1 MMQNKKEKTN
11 TNLTIYQ
18 KYMELIYYTN
28 DILKKYPK
36 SETFALVKEIKSN
49 LYTGLRLLMYGIK
62 TYHKQEKLKYL
73 NELDIIL
80 NILKVHI
87 RLSYKYKC
95 ITMQNYQTW
104 SNHITDICNMLGAWI
119 LSCVKK

>member
-73 NELDIIL
+73 QYVRII
-80 NILKVHI
+80 IFT
-87 RLSYKYKC
+87 KYLL
-95 ITMQNYQTW
+95 I
-104 SNHITDICNMLGAWI
+104 
-119 LSCVKK
+119 KKAMI